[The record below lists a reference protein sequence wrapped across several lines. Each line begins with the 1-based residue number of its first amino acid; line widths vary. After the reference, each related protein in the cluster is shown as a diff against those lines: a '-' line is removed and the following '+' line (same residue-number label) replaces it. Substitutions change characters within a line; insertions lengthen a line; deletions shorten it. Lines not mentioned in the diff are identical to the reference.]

1 MPNTKTTIPHTS
13 LRRVTADGISIFY
26 REAGSADG
34 PVVLLLHGFPTS
46 SFQFREL
53 IPRLADKYRVIAPD
67 LPGFGFTEVPAERNY
82 TYTFDSLA
90 RSIEAFTDA
99 LALQRYALYIFDF
112 GAPTGLRLAVSR
124 PERVTAIFSQNGNA
138 YEEGLGE
145 TWAPLKQYWNNET
158 VENREMVRKLLGA
171 DGIRFQY
178 FHGVPNPERIA
189 PESYTLDTALIARP
203 GNMEIQLDLHLDYRN
218 NIPAYPKFHEY
229 FRQYRPPFMAI
240 WGKNDPFFI
249 PAGAEAYKKD
259 LPSAS
264 IRFVDSG
271 HFALETHVEEIAE
284 AMRQFLGKTID

>member
-1 MPNTKTTIPHTS
+1 MSTFTTTIPHTF

-26 REAGSADG
+26 REAGPADG

-90 RSIEAFTDA
+90 KSIEAFTDA

-189 PESYTLDTALIARP
+189 PESYTLDTALIGRP

-218 NIPAYPKFHEY
+218 NIPAYPRFHEY

-284 AMRQFLGKTID
+284 GMRELFDSARI

>member
-1 MPNTKTTIPHTS
+1 MSTFTTTIPHTF

-26 REAGSADG
+26 REAGPADG

-90 RSIEAFTDA
+90 KSIEAFTDA

-145 TWAPLKQYWNNET
+145 TWAPLKQYWNDET
-158 VENREMVRKLLGA
+158 AENREMVRKLLGA

-178 FHGVPNPERIA
+178 FHGVPNPQSIA
-189 PESYTLDTALIARP
+189 PESYTLDTALIERP

-218 NIPAYPKFHEY
+218 NIPVYPKFHEY
-229 FRQYRPPFMAI
+229 FRQFKPPFMAI

-284 AMRQFLGKTID
+284 GMRELFDSARI

>member
-1 MPNTKTTIPHTS
+1 MSNFTTTIPHTF

-26 REAGSADG
+26 REAGPADG

-67 LPGFGFTEVPAERNY
+67 LPGFGVTEVPAERNY

-90 RSIEAFTDA
+90 KSIEAFTDA

-284 AMRQFLGKTID
+284 GMRELFASARI

>member
-1 MPNTKTTIPHTS
+1 MKQIDAGDLN
-13 LRRVTADGISIFY
+13 VGYA
-26 REAGSADG
+26 EAGPADG

-145 TWAPLKQYWNNET
+145 TWAPLKQYWNDET
-158 VENREMVRKLLGA
+158 AENREMVRKLLGA

-189 PESYTLDTALIARP
+189 PEGYTLDTALIARP

-218 NIPAYPKFHEY
+218 NIPAYPRFHEY

-284 AMRQFLGKTID
+284 GMRELFDSARI

>member
-1 MPNTKTTIPHTS
+1 MPNLTTTIPHTS

-26 REAGSADG
+26 REAGSADR

-90 RSIEAFTDA
+90 KSIEAFTDA

-218 NIPAYPKFHEY
+218 NIPAYPRFHEY

-284 AMRQFLGKTID
+284 GMRELFDSARI

>member
-1 MPNTKTTIPHTS
+1 MSNVTTTIPHTF
-13 LRRVTADGISIFY
+13 LRRVMADGISIFY
-26 REAGSADG
+26 REAGPADR

-67 LPGFGFTEVPAERNY
+67 LPGFGFTEVLAERNY
-82 TYTFDSLA
+82 RYTFDSLA
-90 RSIEAFTDA
+90 KSIEAFTDA

-145 TWAPLKQYWNNET
+145 TWAPIKQYWNEET
-158 VENREMVRKLLGA
+158 AENREMVRNLLGA

-178 FHGVPNPERIA
+178 FHGVPNPAIIA
-189 PESYTLDTALIARP
+189 PESYTLDTALIGRP

-218 NIPAYPKFHEY
+218 NIPVYPKFHEY
-229 FRQYRPPFMAI
+229 FRQYKPPLMAI

-249 PAGAEAYKKD
+249 PAGAEAYKRD
-259 LPSAS
+259 LPFAS

-271 HFALETHVEEIAE
+271 HFALETHVDEIAE
-284 AMRQFLGKTID
+284 GMRELFESARI

>member
-1 MPNTKTTIPHTS
+1 MSNLTTEIPHTF

-26 REAGSADG
+26 REAGPADR

-90 RSIEAFTDA
+90 KSIEAFTDA

-145 TWAPLKQYWNNET
+145 TWAPLKQYWQDET
-158 VENREMVRKLLGA
+158 AENREMVRKLLGA

-178 FHGVPNPERIA
+178 FHGVPNPESIA
-189 PESYTLDTALIARP
+189 PESYTLDTALIGRP

-218 NIPAYPKFHEY
+218 NIPVYPRFHEY
-229 FRQYRPPFMAI
+229 FRQYKPPFMAI

-249 PAGAEAYKKD
+249 PAGAEAYKRD

-271 HFALETHVEEIAE
+271 HFALETHVEEIAQG
-284 AMRQFLGKTID
+284 MRELFDSARI

>member
-1 MPNTKTTIPHTS
+1 MSNFTTTIPHTF
-13 LRRVTADGISIFY
+13 LRRVMADGISIFY
-26 REAGSADG
+26 REAGPADR

-67 LPGFGFTEVPAERNY
+67 LPGFGFTEVLAERNY
-82 TYTFDSLA
+82 RYTFDSLA
-90 RSIEAFTDA
+90 KSIEAFTDA

-124 PERVTAIFSQNGNA
+124 PERVTAILSQNGNA

-145 TWAPLKQYWNNET
+145 TWAPIKQYWNEET
-158 VENREMVRKLLGA
+158 AENREMVRNLLGA

-178 FHGVPNPERIA
+178 FHGVPNPAIIA
-189 PESYTLDTALIARP
+189 PESYTLDTALIGRP

-218 NIPAYPKFHEY
+218 NIPVYPKFHEY
-229 FRQYRPPFMAI
+229 FRQYKPPLMAI

-271 HFALETHVEEIAE
+271 HFALETHVDEIAE
-284 AMRQFLGKTID
+284 GMRELFESARI

>member
-1 MPNTKTTIPHTS
+1 MPNLTTTIPHTS

-26 REAGSADG
+26 REAGSADR

-90 RSIEAFTDA
+90 KSIEAFTDA

-249 PAGAEAYKKD
+249 PAGAEAYKKE

-284 AMRQFLGKTID
+284 GMRELFDSARI

>member
-1 MPNTKTTIPHTS
+1 MSNFTTTIPHTF
-13 LRRVTADGISIFY
+13 LRRVMADGISIFY
-26 REAGSADG
+26 REAGPADR

-90 RSIEAFTDA
+90 KSIEAFTDA

-178 FHGVPNPERIA
+178 FHGVPSPERIA

-284 AMRQFLGKTID
+284 GMRELFDSARI

>member
-1 MPNTKTTIPHTS
+1 MSNVTTTIPHTF
-13 LRRVTADGISIFY
+13 LRRVMADGISIFY
-26 REAGSADG
+26 REAGPADR

-67 LPGFGFTEVPAERNY
+67 LPGFGFTEVLAERNY
-82 TYTFDSLA
+82 RYTFDSLA
-90 RSIEAFTDA
+90 KSIEAFTDA

-145 TWAPLKQYWNNET
+145 TWAPIKQYWNEET
-158 VENREMVRKLLGA
+158 AENREMVRNLLGA

-178 FHGVPNPERIA
+178 FHGVPNPAIIA
-189 PESYTLDTALIARP
+189 PESYTLDTALIGRP

-218 NIPAYPKFHEY
+218 NIPVYPKFHEY
-229 FRQYRPPFMAI
+229 FRQYKPPLMAI
-240 WGKNDPFFI
+240 WGKNDPFFV
-249 PAGAEAYKKD
+249 PAGAEAYKRD

-271 HFALETHVEEIAE
+271 HFALETHVDEIAE
-284 AMRQFLGKTID
+284 GMRELFESARI

>member
-1 MPNTKTTIPHTS
+1 MSKLTTEIPHTF

-26 REAGSADG
+26 REAGPADR

-90 RSIEAFTDA
+90 KSIEAFTDA

-145 TWAPLKQYWNNET
+145 TWAPLKQYWQDET
-158 VENREMVRKLLGA
+158 AENREMVRKLLGA

-178 FHGVPNPERIA
+178 FHGVPNPESIA
-189 PESYTLDTALIARP
+189 PESYTLDTALIGRP

-218 NIPAYPKFHEY
+218 NIPVYPRFHEY
-229 FRQYRPPFMAI
+229 FRQYKPPFMAI

-249 PAGAEAYKKD
+249 PAGAEAYKRD

-271 HFALETHVEEIAE
+271 HFALETHVEEIAQG
-284 AMRQFLGKTID
+284 MRELFDSARI

>member
-1 MPNTKTTIPHTS
+1 MSNFTTTIPHTF
-13 LRRVTADGISIFY
+13 LRRVMADGISIFY
-26 REAGSADG
+26 REAGPADR

-90 RSIEAFTDA
+90 KSIEAFTDA

-145 TWAPLKQYWNNET
+145 TWAPIKQYWNEET
-158 VENREMVRKLLGA
+158 AENREMVRNLLGA

-178 FHGVPNPERIA
+178 FHGVPNPAIIA
-189 PESYTLDTALIARP
+189 PESYTLDTALIGRP

-218 NIPAYPKFHEY
+218 NIPVYPKFHEY
-229 FRQYRPPFMAI
+229 FRQYKPPFMAI

-271 HFALETHVEEIAE
+271 HFALETHVDEIAE
-284 AMRQFLGKTID
+284 GMRELFNSARI

>member
-1 MPNTKTTIPHTS
+1 MSNLATAIPHTF

-26 REAGSADG
+26 REAGPADR

-90 RSIEAFTDA
+90 KSIEAFTDA

-145 TWAPLKQYWNNET
+145 TWAPLKQYWQDET
-158 VENREMVRKLLGA
+158 AENREMVRKLLGA

-178 FHGVPNPERIA
+178 FHGVPNPESIA
-189 PESYTLDTALIARP
+189 PESYTLDTALIGRP

-218 NIPAYPKFHEY
+218 NIPVYPKFHEY
-229 FRQYRPPFMAI
+229 FRQYKPPFMAI

-249 PAGAEAYKKD
+249 PAGAEAYKRD

-271 HFALETHVEEIAE
+271 HFALETHVEEIAQG
-284 AMRQFLGKTID
+284 MRELFDSARI

>member
-26 REAGSADG
+26 REAGSADR

-90 RSIEAFTDA
+90 KSIEAFTDA

-218 NIPAYPKFHEY
+218 NIPAYPRFHEY

-284 AMRQFLGKTID
+284 GMRELFDSARI

>member
-26 REAGSADG
+26 REAGSADR

-271 HFALETHVEEIAE
+271 HFALETHVEKIAE
-284 AMRQFLGKTID
+284 GMRELFDSARI

>member
-1 MPNTKTTIPHTS
+1 MSNFTTTIPHTF
-13 LRRVTADGISIFY
+13 LRRVMADGISIFY
-26 REAGSADG
+26 REAGPADR

-67 LPGFGFTEVPAERNY
+67 LPGFGFTEVLAERNY
-82 TYTFDSLA
+82 RYTFDSLA
-90 RSIEAFTDA
+90 KSIEAFTDA

-145 TWAPLKQYWNNET
+145 TWAPIKQYWNEESA
-158 VENREMVRKLLGA
+158 ENREMVRKLLGA

-178 FHGVPNPERIA
+178 FHGVPNPAIIA
-189 PESYTLDTALIARP
+189 PESYTLDTALIGRP

-218 NIPAYPKFHEY
+218 NIPVYPKFHEY
-229 FRQYRPPFMAI
+229 FRQYKPPLMAI
-240 WGKNDPFFI
+240 WGKNDPFFV
-249 PAGAEAYKKD
+249 PAGAEAFKRD

-271 HFALETHVEEIAE
+271 HFALETHVDEIAE
-284 AMRQFLGKTID
+284 GMRELFESARI

>member
-1 MPNTKTTIPHTS
+1 MSNLTTTIPQTF
-13 LRRVTADGISIFY
+13 LRRVMADGVSIFY
-26 REAGSADG
+26 REAGPADR
-34 PVVLLLHGFPTS
+34 PVILLLHGFPTS

-53 IPRLADKYRVIAPD
+53 IPRLADKYRVIAAD

-90 RSIEAFTDA
+90 KSIEAFTDA

-249 PAGAEAYKKD
+249 PAGAEAYKRD

-271 HFALETHVEEIAE
+271 HFALETHVEEIARG
-284 AMRQFLGKTID
+284 MRELFESAGI

>member
-1 MPNTKTTIPHTS
+1 MSNFTTTIPHTF
-13 LRRVTADGISIFY
+13 LRRVMADGISIFY
-26 REAGSADG
+26 REAGPADR

-67 LPGFGFTEVPAERNY
+67 LPGFGFTEVLAERNY
-82 TYTFDSLA
+82 RYTFDSLA
-90 RSIEAFTDA
+90 KSIEAFTDA

-145 TWAPLKQYWNNET
+145 TWAPIKQYWNEET
-158 VENREMVRKLLGA
+158 AENREMVRNLLGA

-178 FHGVPNPERIA
+178 FHGVPNPAIIA
-189 PESYTLDTALIARP
+189 PESYTLDTALIGRP

-218 NIPAYPKFHEY
+218 NIPVYPKFHEY
-229 FRQYRPPFMAI
+229 FRQYKPPFMAI

-249 PAGAEAYKKD
+249 PAGAEAYKRD

-271 HFALETHVEEIAE
+271 HFALETHVDEIAE
-284 AMRQFLGKTID
+284 GMRELFESARI

>member
-1 MPNTKTTIPHTS
+1 MSNFTTTIPHTFV
-13 LRRVTADGISIFY
+13 RRVTADGISIFY
-26 REAGSADG
+26 REAGPADR

-90 RSIEAFTDA
+90 KSIEAFTDA

-284 AMRQFLGKTID
+284 GMRELFDSARI

>member
-1 MPNTKTTIPHTS
+1 MSNFTTTIPHTF
-13 LRRVTADGISIFY
+13 LRRVMADGISIFY
-26 REAGSADG
+26 REAGPADR

-67 LPGFGFTEVPAERNY
+67 LPGFGFTEVLAERNY
-82 TYTFDSLA
+82 RYTFDSLA
-90 RSIEAFTDA
+90 KSIEAFTDA

-145 TWAPLKQYWNNET
+145 TWAPIKQYWNEET
-158 VENREMVRKLLGA
+158 AENREMVRNLLGA

-178 FHGVPNPERIA
+178 FHGVPNPAIIA
-189 PESYTLDTALIARP
+189 PESYTLDTALIGRP

-218 NIPAYPKFHEY
+218 NIPVYPKFHEY
-229 FRQYRPPFMAI
+229 FRQYKPPLMAI

-249 PAGAEAYKKD
+249 PAGAEAYKRD

-271 HFALETHVEEIAE
+271 HFALETHVDEIAE
-284 AMRQFLGKTID
+284 GMRELFESARI

>member
-1 MPNTKTTIPHTS
+1 MPNLTTTIPHTS

-26 REAGSADG
+26 REAGSADR

-67 LPGFGFTEVPAERNY
+67 LPGFGFTEVSAERNY

-90 RSIEAFTDA
+90 KSIEAFTDA

-284 AMRQFLGKTID
+284 GTRELFDSARI

>member
-1 MPNTKTTIPHTS
+1 MSNFTTTIPHTF

-26 REAGSADG
+26 REAGPADG

-67 LPGFGFTEVPAERNY
+67 LPGFGFTEVLAERNY
-82 TYTFDSLA
+82 RYTFDSLA
-90 RSIEAFTDA
+90 KSIEAFTDA

-145 TWAPLKQYWNNET
+145 TWAPIKQYWNEET
-158 VENREMVRKLLGA
+158 AENREMVRNLLGA

-178 FHGVPNPERIA
+178 FHGVPNPAIIA
-189 PESYTLDTALIARP
+189 PESYTLDTALIGRP

-218 NIPAYPKFHEY
+218 NIPVYPKFHEY
-229 FRQYRPPFMAI
+229 FRQYKPPLMAI

-271 HFALETHVEEIAE
+271 HFALETHVDEIAE
-284 AMRQFLGKTID
+284 GMRELFESARI

>member
-1 MPNTKTTIPHTS
+1 MSNFTTTIPHTF
-13 LRRVTADGISIFY
+13 LRRVVADGISIFY
-26 REAGSADG
+26 REAGPADR

-53 IPRLADKYRVIAPD
+53 IPRLADKYRVIAAD

-178 FHGVPNPERIA
+178 FHGVANPERIA

-284 AMRQFLGKTID
+284 GMRELFDSARI

>member
-1 MPNTKTTIPHTS
+1 MSNFTTTIPHTFV
-13 LRRVTADGISIFY
+13 RRVTADGISIFY
-26 REAGSADG
+26 REAGPADG

-90 RSIEAFTDA
+90 KSIEAFTDA

-124 PERVTAIFSQNGNA
+124 PKRVTAIFSQNGNA

-145 TWAPLKQYWNNET
+145 TWAPLKQYWNDET
-158 VENREMVRKLLGA
+158 AENREMVRKLLGA

-178 FHGVPNPERIA
+178 FHGVPNPESIP
-189 PESYTLDTALIARP
+189 PESYTLDTALIERP

-218 NIPAYPKFHEY
+218 NIPVYPKFHEY
-229 FRQYRPPFMAI
+229 FRQYKPPFMAI

-271 HFALETHVEEIAE
+271 HFALETHVDEIAE
-284 AMRQFLGKTID
+284 GMRELFDAARI

>member
-1 MPNTKTTIPHTS
+1 MPNLTATVPHTFV
-13 LRRVTADGISIFY
+13 RRVTADGISIFY
-26 REAGSADG
+26 REAGAADR

-90 RSIEAFTDA
+90 KSIEAFTDA

-284 AMRQFLGKTID
+284 GMRELFDSARI

>member
-1 MPNTKTTIPHTS
+1 MPNLTTTIPHTS

-26 REAGSADG
+26 REAGSADR

-82 TYTFDSLA
+82 TYTFDFLA
-90 RSIEAFTDA
+90 KSIEAFTDA

-284 AMRQFLGKTID
+284 GMRELFDSARI

>member
-1 MPNTKTTIPHTS
+1 MSNLTTEIPHTF

-26 REAGSADG
+26 REAGPADR

-90 RSIEAFTDA
+90 KSIEAFTDA

-145 TWAPLKQYWNNET
+145 TWAPLKQYWQDET
-158 VENREMVRKLLGA
+158 AENREMARKLLGA

-178 FHGVPNPERIA
+178 FHGVPNPESIA
-189 PESYTLDTALIARP
+189 PESYTLDTALIGRP

-218 NIPAYPKFHEY
+218 NIPVYPKFHEY
-229 FRQYRPPFMAI
+229 FRQYKPPFMAI

-249 PAGAEAYKKD
+249 PAGAEAYKRD

-271 HFALETHVEEIAE
+271 HFALETHVEEIAQG
-284 AMRQFLGKTID
+284 MRELFDSARI

>member
-1 MPNTKTTIPHTS
+1 MPNLTATVPHTFV
-13 LRRVTADGISIFY
+13 RRVTADGISIFY
-26 REAGSADG
+26 REAGSADR

-90 RSIEAFTDA
+90 KSIEAFTDA

-284 AMRQFLGKTID
+284 GMRELFDSARI

>member
-1 MPNTKTTIPHTS
+1 MSNFTTTIPHTF
-13 LRRVTADGISIFY
+13 LRRVMADGISIFY
-26 REAGSADG
+26 REAGPADR

-67 LPGFGFTEVPAERNY
+67 LPGFGFTEVLAERNY
-82 TYTFDSLA
+82 RYTFDSLA
-90 RSIEAFTDA
+90 KSIEAFTDA

-145 TWAPLKQYWNNET
+145 TWAPIKQYWNEESA
-158 VENREMVRKLLGA
+158 ENREMVRKLLGA

-178 FHGVPNPERIA
+178 FHGVPNPAIIA
-189 PESYTLDTALIARP
+189 PESYTLDTALIGRP

-218 NIPAYPKFHEY
+218 NIPVYPKFHEY
-229 FRQYRPPFMAI
+229 FRQYKPPLMAI

-249 PAGAEAYKKD
+249 PAGAEAYKRD

-271 HFALETHVEEIAE
+271 HFALETHVDEIAE
-284 AMRQFLGKTID
+284 GMRELFESARI